1 MTTTEFMNQMPLL
14 NYLNIII
21 SMRFQLNPLMEMFFN
36 NGLVEND
43 FANWINQ
50 RFLVGSMQNPCLAR
64 LQFILKRHTQNFV
77 ASSYINCSK
86 NCDYLCPVGG
96 TFYGTNDGC
105 ANPYHQNKCPLCGGI
120 VGAHAYN
127 QLTNKQ
133 AQKFLPAQV
142 QNMMPII

>member
-64 LQFILKRHTQNFV
+64 L
-77 ASSYINCSK
+77 
-86 NCDYLCPVGG
+86 
-96 TFYGTNDGC
+96 
-105 ANPYHQNKCPLCGGI
+105 
-120 VGAHAYN
+120 
-127 QLTNKQ
+127 
-133 AQKFLPAQV
+133 
-142 QNMMPII
+142 